1 MLDEKEEVILKY
13 IISECGD
20 DYKVIYK
27 DDFDDFFASKFG
39 NKKLH
44 IEQILGHLKN
54 LSFIDIKYF
63 DDEKYC
69 LRCLPQ
75 SKAIFEEENIKDEKI
90 KKIKTE
96 VIILIWLVFVVA
108 FFGAFWGTIICNI
121 VFK

>member
-1 MLDEKEEVILKY
+1 MLDEKEQLILKY

-27 DDFDDFFASKFG
+27 DDFEDFFASKFG

-44 IEQILGHLKN
+44 IEQILNHLKTTN
-54 LSFIDIKYF
+54 FIDIKYF

-69 LRCLPQ
+69 LRCLQQ
-75 SKAIFEEENIKDEKI
+75 SRVIFEEESKEKIKI
-90 KKIKTE
+90 KKIRTE
-96 VIILIWLVFVVA
+96 IVLLVVIVFVFA
-108 FFGAFWGTIICNI
+108 FFGSFLGTIICNI